1 MASAAPGV
9 DNFQGREKELI
20 VFSAVRTSGRWGQSD
35 LGPTTW
41 GHDLGPMGS
50 TNHVGGKNQLASG
63 FLT

>member
-20 VFSAVRTSGRWGQSD
+20 VFSAVRTSGRRWGQSD

-50 TNHVGGKNQLASG
+50 TNHVGGKTNLPAA
-63 FLT
+63 F